1 MQTPFE
7 RFQNRRLI
15 TSYFSVVISIA
26 LVLFLLGAL
35 GLLVLNTKSISDRFK
50 EQVVLSVYF
59 NESAKDADIAQ
70 LQKAFNL
77 TPEVKSVKF
86 ISKEDA
92 ASMMQKEY
100 GTDFLDDVGYN
111 PLEDVVDIN
120 LKADF
125 VTAYFLDSLSQVQM
139 QKPYISDVRYDQD
152 LVQLM
157 ASNVKRISF
166 WILVVCGIFAVIAVL
181 LINSS
186 IRLSIF
192 SKRFIIKT
200 MQMVGATKGFIR
212 KPFIKNSVILG
223 FFGSLLAVS
232 ALATGLY
239 YLERHLPELD
249 VFGKPAQL
257 IIVSVS
263 IIILGIGISWVS
275 TFFATQRF
283 LKLRSDQLY

>member
-166 WILVVCGIFAVIAVL
+166 WILVICAIFSIIAFL

-186 IRLSIF
+186 IRLSIY

>member
-263 IIILGIGISWVS
+263 IIFLGIGISWVS

>member
-166 WILVVCGIFAVIAVL
+166 WILVVCGVFAVIAVL

>member
-139 QKPYISDVRYDQD
+139 QKPYISDVRCDQD